1 VSVLEAV
8 DPLLSTSAGWA
19 ADVGGC
25 GGVDAR
31 DDHRQSAQFQPRG
44 KASACSKSSELYCRF
59 FRCWLRTCLLVKA
72 RLAGL
77 AMLLKTN
84 NFGLGRCDCPP
95 KANWV
100 LPTD

>member
-44 KASACSKSSELYCRF
+44 KASACSKSSELHCRF
-59 FRCWLRTCLLVKA
+59 FRWWSRTCLLIGGPCNA
-72 RLAGL
+72 
-77 AMLLKTN
+77 LKN
-84 NFGLGRCDCPP
+84 
-95 KANWV
+95 K
-100 LPTD
+100 